1 MGKKDRICVRARE
14 VARAHTHTQTKTN
27 TSHKDMQAD
36 KCFNYVE
43 VARGTRR
50 RGRVWLVKHLNIT

>member
-14 VARAHTHTQTKTN
+14 RERTHTQAKTN

-43 VARGTRR
+43 VARGTRKEVAC
-50 RGRVWLVKHLNIT
+50 GLSNI

>member
-14 VARAHTHTQTKTN
+14 QARAHTQTKTN
-27 TSHKDMQAD
+27 RSHKDMQAD
-36 KCFNYVE
+36 KCFNYVRS
-43 VARGTRR
+43 RGTR